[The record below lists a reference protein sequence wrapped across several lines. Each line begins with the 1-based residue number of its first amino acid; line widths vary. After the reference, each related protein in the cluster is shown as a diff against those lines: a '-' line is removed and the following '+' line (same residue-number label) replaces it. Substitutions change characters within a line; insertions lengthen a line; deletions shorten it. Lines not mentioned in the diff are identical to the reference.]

1 MLCGPLK
8 PRFSDDSL
16 FLLAEG
22 KFRLEH
28 YVNILIA
35 LQDAI

>member
-1 MLCGPLK
+1 MLCGPPK
-8 PRFSDDSL
+8 PRLSDAPL